1 MRCPTQGAI
10 ETAESQKGM
19 VLKCHGSFID
29 TLQAKSDMIK
39 FTVTTREKETQKKI
53 PFLINHIW
61 NKTVVEPRI
70 PLVSAGELIASLTIV
85 LTGGY
90 LNESDSTSGG
100 RIFLP
105 AYHLK
110 RKHLYRHW
118 LPEALHIDS
127 SRIWHGPLY
136 VERCLERPK
145 GTTLQFRPPDHERR
159 RPLRCFTR
167 RSISHGL
174 AEMWQS
180 FPACWP
186 GITVWLYEWWS
197 WKVMA
202 EWNTASA
209 GIRDHLERIRR

>member
-1 MRCPTQGAI
+1 MTTAEVQTEFALNVIERTNSLQILAFFDHHEESGDLILPTWIPDRHALNLVAPMRCPTQGAI

-127 SRIWHGPLY
+127 SRI
-136 VERCLERPK
+136 
-145 GTTLQFRPPDHERR
+145 
-159 RPLRCFTR
+159 
-167 RSISHGL
+167 
-174 AEMWQS
+174 
-180 FPACWP
+180 
-186 GITVWLYEWWS
+186 
-197 WKVMA
+197 
-202 EWNTASA
+202 
-209 GIRDHLERIRR
+209 